1 MSLLNTDNAFSN
13 KRSSCLNKLDRD
25 QVQSSLAQIIRPLI
39 PRNCSRYQYRFC
51 ELLPQPNVLGFCSDP
66 KPFTGKIV
74 FLNEVFILVKR
85 ANTRNQF
92 VIVDTAYVDVMP
104 KLNDQVEITPYARHD
119 FNGKRVDEPE
129 KEIQTLPD
137 GTQYEVTK
145 MMLGGKTITLPLSIP
160 KEQLQ
165 SPELLALIEQLEN
178 LPALDGFRLI
188 SHLLVDAGATDFTVN
203 DVDTS
208 NSDTPP
214 SIGFS
219 VNNKKFQGKVAIVY
233 NVGSDTYSLWL
244 YPDSEI
250 SHQLADNQPTEIDN
264 IYFDELG
271 LRLAEAIDDFA
282 WQVIR
287 VKIL

>member
-1 MSLLNTDNAFSN
+1 MSSN
-13 KRSSCLNKLDRD
+13 HIKEHGCINLLDRD

-66 KPFTGKIV
+66 QPFTGKVV
-74 FLNEVFILVKR
+74 FVNEVFILVKR
-85 ANTRNQF
+85 AHTRNQF
-92 VIVDTAYVDVMP
+92 VIVDVAYVDIVP
-104 KLNDQVEITPYARHD
+104 GVSDQVEITPYARHD

-137 GTQYEVTK
+137 GTQYTVTK
-145 MMLGGKTITLPLSIP
+145 MMLGGNAITLPLPIS

-178 LPALDGFRLI
+178 LPAPDGFRLI
-188 SHLLVDAGATDFTVN
+188 SHLLVDAGAVDFTIN
-203 DVDTS
+203 DADTL

-214 SIGFS
+214 GIGFT
-219 VNNKKFQGKVAIVY
+219 VNNQKFQGKVAIVY
-233 NVGSDTYSLWL
+233 ERGSDTYSLWL
-244 YPDSEI
+244 YPDETTDKQPVEI
-250 SHQLADNQPTEIDN
+250 NN

-271 LRLAEAIDDFA
+271 IRLAETIDDFA

-287 VKIL
+287 AKVL